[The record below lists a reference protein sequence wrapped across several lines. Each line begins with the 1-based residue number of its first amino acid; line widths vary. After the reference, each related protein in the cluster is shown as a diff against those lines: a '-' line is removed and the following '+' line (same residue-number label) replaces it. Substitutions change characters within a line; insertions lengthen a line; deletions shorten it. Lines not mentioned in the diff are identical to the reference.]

1 MRTMMHPRA
10 VRARRRSY
18 SGGVSPGPLDGVLVA
33 DFSRVLAGPS
43 ASMWLADLGARV
55 IKVERPGTGDDTR
68 AFGPP
73 WAGSSSAYFESAN
86 RSKESIALDLAS
98 PDDAALARS
107 LAARADVMLEN
118 FRTGSLSRFGLDPEA
133 VHRANPRAVYCSITG
148 FGAGAGAHLPGYD
161 FLVQAVGGLMSITG
175 DPDGEPRKVGVAL
188 VDLLAAKDAVIG
200 ILAALRH
207 REHTGEGQHVEVD
220 LLSSLLASLANQA
233 SSYLATGV
241 APRAMGNQHPSIAPY
256 ETLRAADGML
266 AVAVGSDRQFGAL
279 TAALGAPA
287 LADDPRFASNGAR
300 VGNRAELIAVLEGAL
315 ASIPVEEAVE
325 RMLGAGVPAGRVG
338 DIPSAIALAE
348 SLGLD
353 PLVDVGE
360 GHPAQVRHPVRYS
373 AFTPVT
379 PTAPPA
385 LDADGTAL
393 RAWLAAPN

>member
-1 MRTMMHPRA
+1 MTR
-10 VRARRRSY
+10 
-18 SGGVSPGPLDGVLVA
+18 GPLAGILVA

-86 RSKESIALDLAS
+86 RLKESIALDLAN
-98 PDDAALARS
+98 PYDAALART
-107 LAARADVMLEN
+107 LAARADVVLEN
-118 FRTGSLSRFGLDPEA
+118 FRAGSLERFGLDPEA
-133 VHRANPRAVYCSITG
+133 VRRTNPRAVYCSITG
-148 FGAGAGAHLPGYD
+148 FGSGAGAHLPGYD

-175 DPDGEPRKVGVAL
+175 DADGEPRKVGVAL

-207 REHTGEGQHVEVD
+207 RDATGEGQHVEVD

-233 SSYLATGV
+233 SSFLATGD
-241 APRAMGNQHPSIAPY
+241 APRSMGNQHPSIAPY

-266 AVAVGSDRQFGAL
+266 AVAVGSDRQFRAL
-279 TAALGAPA
+279 AVALGVPA
-287 LADDPRFASNGAR
+287 LAADARFASNGDR
-300 VGNRAELIAVLEGAL
+300 VGHRAALIAGLEEAL
-315 ASIPVEEAVE
+315 ARIPVDDAVE
-325 RMLGAGVPAGRVG
+325 RMLAAGVPAGRVA
-338 DIPSAIALAE
+338 DIPSAFALAT
-348 SLGLD
+348 SLGLE

-373 AFTPVT
+373 AFTPET

-385 LDADGTAL
+385 LDAHGEAL
-393 RAWLAAPN
+393 RRWLGAPDERAVHNGE

>member
-1 MRTMMHPRA
+1 
-10 VRARRRSY
+10 
-18 SGGVSPGPLDGVLVA
+18 
-33 DFSRVLAGPS
+33 
-43 ASMWLADLGARV
+43 MWLADLGARV

-86 RSKESIALDLAS
+86 RSKESIALDLAN
-98 PDDAALARS
+98 PDDASLART
-107 LAARADVMLEN
+107 LAARADVVLEN
-118 FRTGSLSRFGLDPEA
+118 FRTGSLARFGLDPDA

-148 FGAGAGAHLPGYD
+148 FGSGAGAHLPGYD

-200 ILAALRH
+200 IFAALRH

-256 ETLRAADGML
+256 ETLHAADGIL
-266 AVAVGSDRQFGAL
+266 AVAVGSDRQFRAL
-279 TAALGAPA
+279 TVALDAPA

-325 RMLGAGVPAGRVG
+325 RMLAAGLPAGRVG

-385 LDADGTAL
+385 LDADGAAL
-393 RAWLAAPN
+393 RAWLAAPD

>member
-1 MRTMMHPRA
+1 MHPRA
-10 VRARRRSY
+10 VRARRRGY
-18 SGGVSPGPLDGVLVA
+18 SGRVSPGPLDGVLVA

-55 IKVERPGTGDDTR
+55 IKVERPSTGDDTR

-107 LAARADVMLEN
+107 LAARADVVLEN
-118 FRTGSLSRFGLDPEA
+118 FRTGSLARFGLDPES

-148 FGAGAGAHLPGYD
+148 FGSGAGAHLPGYD

-233 SSYLATGV
+233 SSYLATGAV
-241 APRAMGNQHPSIAPY
+241 PRAMGNQHPSIAPY

-266 AVAVGSDRQFGAL
+266 AVAVGSDRQFRAL

-325 RMLGAGVPAGRVG
+325 RMLAAGVPAGRVG

-385 LDADGTAL
+385 LDADGAAL
-393 RAWLAAPN
+393 RAWLAAHD

>member
-1 MRTMMHPRA
+1 MMHPRA
-10 VRARRRSY
+10 VRARRRGY

-55 IKVERPGTGDDTR
+55 VKVERPDTGDDTR

-86 RSKESIALDLAS
+86 RSKESIALDLAH
-98 PDDAALARS
+98 PDDAALARN
-107 LAARADVMLEN
+107 LAARADVVLEN
-118 FRTGSLSRFGLDPEA
+118 FRTGSLARFGLDPDA
-133 VHRANPRAVYCSITG
+133 VRAVNPRVVYCSITG
-148 FGAGAGAHLPGYD
+148 FGSGAGAHLPGYD

-175 DPDGEPRKVGVAL
+175 DAGGEPRKVGVAL

-207 REHTGEGQHVEVD
+207 RDATGEGQHVEVD

-233 SSYLATGV
+233 SSFLATGD

-256 ETLRAADGML
+256 ETLRAADGMI
-266 AVAVGSDRQFGAL
+266 AVAVGSDRQFRAL
-279 TAALGAPA
+279 SVALGVPA
-287 LADDPRFASNGAR
+287 IADDPRFATNGAR
-300 VGNRAELIAVLEGAL
+300 VGNRGELIAVLEDAL
-315 ASIPVEEAVE
+315 ASIPVDDAVE
-325 RMLGAGVPAGRVG
+325 RMLVDGIPAGRVG
-338 DIPSAIALAE
+338 DIPSAFALAE
-348 SLGLD
+348 SLGLE

-373 AFTPVT
+373 GFTVAP

-385 LDADGTAL
+385 LDADGAAL
-393 RAWLAAPN
+393 RAWLSTPE